1 MQKGVGDGYREFDS
15 EYSDHPRHTGAT
27 VDTSLWE
34 EQARVESRYEL
45 GRLEGEL
52 DAAKK
57 AQDDQEVSRILAV
70 IEAIRASF
78 VDYDAEGNRIPL
90 RAWPL
95 GDENTFDEVWNL
107 DGRRKD
113 EAA

>member
-1 MQKGVGDGYREFDS
+1 MQK
-15 EYSDHPRHTGAT
+15 PQAT
-27 VDTSLWE
+27 VDTSLRE

-52 DAAKK
+52 EDAEASG
-57 AQDDQEVSRILAV
+57 DEVEADRIWALMHYIRSRFPI
-70 IEAIRASF
+70 
-78 VDYDAEGNRIPL
+78 DYDEGGNRIPL

-95 GDENTFDEVWNL
+95 GDEKTVDEVWNL
-107 DGRRKD
+107 DGRREA